1 MNGEI
6 IANKE
11 IGMMAYKD
19 HPTPSPVKKSI
30 MSRKR
35 QVEILK
41 GNENNHV
48 LYIVWGTVLFLVV
61 G

>member
-19 HPTPSPVKKSI
+19 HPIPSPVNKSI
-30 MSRKR
+30 ISRKI

-48 LYIVWGTVLFLVV
+48 LYIVLSLIHI
-61 G
+61 

>member
-19 HPTPSPVKKSI
+19 HPIPSPVNKSI
-30 MSRKR
+30 MSRNR

-48 LYIVWGTVLFLVV
+48 LYIVGGTVLFLVV
-61 G
+61 

>member
-19 HPTPSPVKKSI
+19 HPIPSPVNKSI

-48 LYIVWGTVLFLVV
+48 LYIVWGIVLFLV
-61 G
+61 GG

>member
-1 MNGEI
+1 M
-6 IANKE
+6 ANRE
-11 IGMMAYKD
+11 IGIMAYKD
-19 HPTPSPVKKSI
+19 HPIPSPVNKSI

-48 LYIVWGTVLFLVV
+48 LYIVGGTVLFLVV
-61 G
+61 